1 VKITLR
7 ECDRDDVAWLRDW
20 LPDVAAGAGHTDFDL
35 SEWMANERVQI
46 IVADGTEAGVVSY
59 RLHEPAPD
67 VALLTM
73 VAIPRGQARRGA
85 GMAAA
90 ALAEETLRGAGAR
103 VVYAPATAAHGISM
117 YFWIRL
123 GYRPL
128 PQAAWPCSR
137 PGVAW
142 LSREI

>member
-1 VKITLR
+1 VKVTLR
-7 ECDRDDVAWLRDW
+7 ERRPEDAAWLTTW

-35 SEWMANERVQI
+35 TEWVASERAQI
-46 IVADGTEAGVVSY
+46 IVVDGTDAGVVGY
-59 RLHEPAPD
+59 RLHAPAAD
-67 VALLTM
+67 AAMLTLVAM
-73 VAIPRGQARRGA
+73 PRERARRGA
-85 GMAAA
+85 GMAAS
-90 ALAEETLRGAGAR
+90 ALIEPMLRDAGVR

-128 PQAAWPCSR
+128 PRAEWPCLR
-137 PGVAW
+137 AGIAW